1 MSGTLGLWLE
11 WLPRLLG
18 GLWLGCKVAGLSLVL
33 GIPFGLVLALAVQAK
48 STVLRAATLV
58 LVEVGRGAPAL
69 VLLQLAYFGLP
80 SAGLTLSAMA
90 ASVLALAVCTA
101 AYTSEIIRGGLEA
114 VDAGQKE
121 AADALGMS
129 RADKLRFIVLPQG
142 LSVAL
147 PPLLGFSITILQG
160 TSLCFAITLP
170 ELISQAYAIGA
181 STFLYL
187 PALVLASLLYA
198 AICIPASMLVGV
210 LERRLGAHHRV

>member
-1 MSGTLGLWLE
+1 MSELLTLWLE

-18 GLWLGCKVAGLSLVL
+18 GLWLGCKVAALCLLL

-48 STVLRAATLV
+48 SAAIRAVTLV
-58 LVEVGRGAPAL
+58 LVEIGRGTPAL
-69 VLLQLAYFGLP
+69 VLLQLTYYGLP
-80 SAGLTLSAMA
+80 SAGLTLSTMA
-90 ASVLALAVCTA
+90 AAVLALAVTTA

-114 VDAGQKE
+114 VDVGQKE
-121 AADALGMS
+121 AADALGMG
-129 RADKLRFIVLPQG
+129 RVDKLRYIVLPQG

-147 PPLLGFSITILQG
+147 PPLLGFSITMLQA

-198 AICIPASMLVGV
+198 AICIPASMLVGA
-210 LERRLGAHHRV
+210 LERRLGGHHRV

>member
-1 MSGTLGLWLE
+1 MIDTLTFWGE
-11 WLPRLLG
+11 WLPGLLR
-18 GLWLGCKVAGLSLVL
+18 GLWLGCKVAGLSLVV
-33 GIPFGLVLALAVQAK
+33 GIPLGLVLAVAVQSK
-48 STVLRAATLV
+48 STPIRAATLA
-58 LVEVGRGAPAL
+58 LVEIGRGTPAL

-114 VDAGQKE
+114 VASGQKE

-129 RADKLRFIVLPQG
+129 STDKLRFIVLPQG
-142 LSVAL
+142 LAVAL

-160 TSLCFAITLP
+160 TSLCFAITLQ

-181 STFLYL
+181 STFRYL